1 MQESIWCND
10 NSTRKFRTGEN
21 YAIKAALKD
30 RITEL
35 EKFVAATE
43 NTSPEIAN
51 TWQSFLTEAREALFI
66 FENFKITYK

>member
-30 RITEL
+30 RIIEL

>member
-51 TWQSFLTEAREALFI
+51 TWQTFLTEAREALFI